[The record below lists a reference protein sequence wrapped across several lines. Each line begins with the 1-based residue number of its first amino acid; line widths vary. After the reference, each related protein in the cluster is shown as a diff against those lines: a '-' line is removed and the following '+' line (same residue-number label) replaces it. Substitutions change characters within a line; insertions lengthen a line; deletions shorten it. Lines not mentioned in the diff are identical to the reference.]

1 MLGLLL
7 QVLPLAIA
15 AAVSPTVFAAAVLI
29 LSSPYHPK
37 TKAMAMLAGGAVP
50 FIVIGLG
57 LIRLF
62 QRLQVRLP
70 PFRIP
75 VLSARLDIAF
85 GLVLIAVAIRLLLKM
100 PTVAERGSSQA
111 AGAARSPDAHVLR
124 FFAFGVWSM
133 GTDLT
138 TIALFVPAA
147 HAIAGASVP
156 VVGKIAVF
164 VLVVAVILT
173 PILAPLIVA
182 FVAPDDVERVLV
194 PIGGFARK
202 HTRDAVL
209 VLVAVFGA
217 YLLTRGVLILT
228 R

>member
-1 MLGLLL
+1 VAGLLL

-37 TKAMAMLAGGAVP
+37 TKATAMLAGGAVP

-57 LIRLF
+57 LIGLF
-62 QRLQVRLP
+62 RRLQLRLP

-85 GLVLIAVAIRLLLKM
+85 GLVLIAVAIRLLLRA
-100 PTVAERGSSQA
+100 PTIAERGSSQA
-111 AGAARSPDAHVLR
+111 AGAAASRDAHALR

-147 HAIAGASVP
+147 HAIAAASVP
-156 VVGKIAVF
+156 VLGKIAVF
-164 VLVVAVILT
+164 VVVVAVILS
-173 PILAPLIVA
+173 PILIPLIVA
-182 FVAPDDVERVLV
+182 LVAPDDVERVLA
-194 PIGGFARK
+194 PIGEFARK

-209 VLVAVFGA
+209 ALVAIFGA
-217 YLLTRGVLILT
+217 YLLTRGVLMLV